1 MPILP
6 LSLLGITI
14 GSTSVILSI
23 AMLALVLWYG
33 LSTPKSKLLVFYL
46 TATILWPA
54 SVTASYI
61 AIALNSP
68 EWSNIFLRTNAMMI
82 GINSLSLY
90 LLVTYYADLWG
101 KWQFRA
107 WLVVWITTFI
117 VLIFSLPGEGIVG
130 NVYLVGDGTIKFD
143 VQPLGRICYG
153 VAYLTYFINATTAWR
168 YRHQGTSYL
177 RWGSLIVMVGVLAV
191 FHPYLVKFPFGST
204 GGALAGFLFT
214 QAFLREYLFNPLL
227 QLNNELKQVNKELA
241 QGESNLRALVE
252 NMQEAI
258 WSIDR
263 DFRLVTINSV
273 FQSYFSRFY
282 RLEIRPGQSLLGL
295 VPPQIAFIWR
305 PLFDRAL
312 RGERL
317 VEEISYE
324 IENVKVDVELSLNP
338 IVDPQGQVTGVAA
351 ITRDITQRKQIA
363 ETMRLAKEAAE
374 TANQSKSQFLANMS
388 HELRTPLGAILGYGE
403 IIAEEA
409 EEIELEEI
417 ASDAKKIQ
425 SAGRHLLALINDVL
439 DLSKIEAG
447 RMQLEIGEIE
457 LIPMIQDIIIATEPL
472 IQKNGNQLVVKGLET
487 LSYMTSDRL
496 KIKQIVMN
504 LLSNAS
510 KFTHQGTVLFELQ
523 QVEEQLVIRVQDSG
537 IGMTPE
543 QMGRIFDAFIQADSS
558 TTRKYGG
565 TGLGLSITRHFCHML
580 GGQITVESEPGRG
593 STFTVVLPLYLEA
606 PAAENLTLG
615 PSTT

>member
-1 MPILP
+1 
-6 LSLLGITI
+6 
-14 GSTSVILSI
+14 
-23 AMLALVLWYG
+23 
-33 LSTPKSKLLVFYL
+33 
-46 TATILWPA
+46 
-54 SVTASYI
+54 
-61 AIALNSP
+61 
-68 EWSNIFLRTNAMMI
+68 
-82 GINSLSLY
+82 
-90 LLVTYYADLWG
+90 
-101 KWQFRA
+101 
-107 WLVVWITTFI
+107 
-117 VLIFSLPGEGIVG
+117 
-130 NVYLVGDGTIKFD
+130 
-143 VQPLGRICYG
+143 
-153 VAYLTYFINATTAWR
+153 
-168 YRHQGTSYL
+168 
-177 RWGSLIVMVGVLAV
+177 
-191 FHPYLVKFPFGST
+191 
-204 GGALAGFLFT
+204 
-214 QAFLREYLFNPLL
+214 
-227 QLNNELKQVNKELA
+227 
-241 QGESNLRALVE
+241 
-252 NMQEAI
+252 
-258 WSIDR
+258 
-263 DFRLVTINSV
+263 
-273 FQSYFSRFY
+273 
-282 RLEIRPGQSLLGL
+282 
-295 VPPQIAFIWR
+295 
-305 PLFDRAL
+305 
-312 RGERL
+312 
-317 VEEISYE
+317 
-324 IENVKVDVELSLNP
+324 
-338 IVDPQGQVTGVAA
+338 
-351 ITRDITQRKQIA
+351 
-363 ETMRLAKEAAE
+363 
-374 TANQSKSQFLANMS
+374 
-388 HELRTPLGAILGYGE
+388 LGYGE

-409 EEIELEEI
+409 EDLELDEI

-472 IQKNGNQLVVKGLET
+472 IQKNGNQLVVKGLEN

-523 QVEEQLVIRVQDSG
+523 QVDEQLVIRVQDSG